1 MPRGFHRR
9 PEQERESL
17 GFEARVTEEAHQSL
31 RLWLRM
37 MSCNMEIQSVLR
49 RRLRAEFGMSL
60 ARFDYMAQAYRHPE
74 GVSMRA
80 LSNYLMVTGGNV
92 TGLTRELQKEG
103 WVSRALDPQDRRSY
117 LVRLTPEGRAMFE
130 SVATVHESW
139 VVSLFADMLPADRAR
154 LTDLLG
160 QVRTLLAQADLAQDR
175 SNEPVAD

>member
-1 MPRGFHRR
+1 MSRGFHRR

-17 GFEARVTEEAHQSL
+17 GFEARATEEVHQSL

-49 RRLRAEFGMSL
+49 RQLRSRFGMSL
-60 ARFDYMAQAYRHPE
+60 ARFDYMAQVYRHTD

-103 WVSRALDPQDRRSY
+103 WVSRALDPHDRRSY
-117 LVRLTPEGRAMFE
+117 LVRLTASGREVFE
-130 SVATVHESW
+130 RVANEHESW
-139 VVSLFADMLPADRAR
+139 VVALFAEMAGDDRER

-160 QVRTLLAQADLAQDR
+160 QVRLLLNKADLARLAPRD
-175 SNEPVAD
+175 